1 VSTFGFAKCS
11 IFLPIH
17 HHFHDNS
24 EEGGQQLLP
33 MRVQLMNAV
42 VCGSGQQSAKHCP
55 G

>member
-1 VSTFGFAKCS
+1 MSTFGFAKCS

-33 MRVQLMNAV
+33 MCVQLMNAV